1 MALQVQQLMTQMEQ
15 LTDDREA
22 LDKQVSIANLV
33 LKVMPHYPE
42 CTAAALVKLVVHM
55 REVVC

>member
-22 LDKQVSIANLV
+22 LDKQVSIADLV
-33 LKVMPHYPE
+33 LKVMPY
-42 CTAAALVKLVVHM
+42 
-55 REVVC
+55 